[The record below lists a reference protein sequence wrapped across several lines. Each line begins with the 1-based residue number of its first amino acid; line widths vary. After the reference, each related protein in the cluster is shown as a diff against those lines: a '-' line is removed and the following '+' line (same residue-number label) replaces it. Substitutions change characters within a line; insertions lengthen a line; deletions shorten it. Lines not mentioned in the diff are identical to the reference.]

1 MVLLPENIRSVTINT
16 GNILSLNDITKK
28 PGQNPT
34 EEVSTPCKASVTSV
48 IASVQIIPRMEC
60 HLLDVNCMLFSF
72 EVIRGNLKV
81 MLFQLSEAIQITLK
95 ERDVDNTIGVKD
107 GVIIKRRHDDLLEKI
122 TLYKRQ
128 DLKIGIKLFVS
139 TDDEYNLREAINQ
152 GTMNV
157 YVLYK
162 L

>member
-1 MVLLPENIRSVTINT
+1 M
-16 GNILSLNDITKK
+16 
-28 PGQNPT
+28 
-34 EEVSTPCKASVTSV
+34 
-48 IASVQIIPRMEC
+48 
-60 HLLDVNCMLFSF
+60 
-72 EVIRGNLKV
+72 
-81 MLFQLSEAIQITLK
+81 
-95 ERDVDNTIGVKD
+95 KD